1 MNWQQIRDIFEFQII
16 PGPKNGFHVDVWM
29 ILVTIVVL
37 VATNYLFSGLKK
49 LITRNMVDS
58 DKLKFDSIFK
68 YVNYSAYLIIAFI
81 LLHNAGVN
89 LTTVFAASA
98 ALFVGIGFALQDFF
112 KDIIGGITILTD
124 KSIQVYDVIEINGK
138 VGRVFDVKLRSTRIV
153 TRDDKI
159 LIIPNHLFLQDI
171 IHNYTQNHTQTRES
185 VNVGVAYGSNTQL
198 VRELLLNCAASQ
210 ENILKKP
217 EPNVLFNDFGE
228 SSLDFG
234 LNFFVKDSFTSPRIK
249 SELRFAIDKAFRE
262 HNITIPF
269 PQRDLHII
277 QNNSQSKNDLSNPFN
292 AD

>member
-29 ILVTIVVL
+29 VIVAILVLGT
-37 VATNYLFSGLKK
+37 TNYLFSGFKK
-49 LITRNMVDS
+49 LITRNMEDG
-58 DKLKFDSIFK
+58 DKLKFDSVFK
-68 YVNYSAYLIIAFI
+68 YVNYAVYIIIAII

-98 ALFVGIGFALQDFF
+98 ALFVGLGFALQEFF

-124 KSIQVYDVIEINGK
+124 KSIQVHDVIEINGK
-138 VGRVFDVKLRSTRIV
+138 VGRVFEVKLRSTRIV

-171 IHNYTQNHTQTRES
+171 IHNYTQNHTQTRET
-185 VNVGVAYGSNTQL
+185 VTVGVAYGSNTEL
-198 VRELLLNCAASQ
+198 VRDLLLDCAAQ
-210 ENILKKP
+210 QKGVLKSP
-217 EPNVLFNDFGE
+217 EPLVLFNDFGQ

-234 LNFFVKDSFTSPRIK
+234 LYFYVKDSFTSPRVK
-249 SELRFAIDKAFRE
+249 SDLRYAIDKAFRE
-262 HNITIPF
+262 NNITIPF

-277 QNNSQSKNDLSNPFN
+277 QNNSQNNSDLPASFK
-292 AD
+292 